1 MTPILELDTVDST
14 NNYAM
19 RLIDADTA
27 ESGLMILAN
36 AQTSGKGQRGKQWMS
51 AAGESLLMSLI
62 LRPNRTLQQQT
73 QFMAAVAVSVAK
85 ICEQNLSKISV
96 KIKWPNDIIIAD
108 KKAGGILIENMI
120 RGTSWEWSVIGI
132 GLNIQQRNFPANLPF
147 ATSLAAH
154 GAHVLELKSLAIEL
168 REEIL
173 AALHRW
179 IHVIGAEHLHAP
191 AMEVVHLHFFAEAAL
206 AQ

>member
-1 MTPILELDTVDST
+1 
-14 NNYAM
+14 
-19 RLIDADTA
+19 
-27 ESGLMILAN
+27 
-36 AQTSGKGQRGKQWMS
+36 GKQWMS

-120 RGTSWEWSVIGI
+120 RGTSWEWSVIGV
-132 GLNIQQRNFPANLPF
+132 GLNIQQQNFSKDLPF

-173 AALHRW
+173 AALASNSDFLKGFNGRLYQLKSKQLFRENRQEFWGRVEGMNASGLLEILLEDGQKRSLVH
-179 IHVIGAEHLHAP
+179 GEAEW
-191 AMEVVHLHFFAEAAL
+191 VW
-206 AQ
+206 